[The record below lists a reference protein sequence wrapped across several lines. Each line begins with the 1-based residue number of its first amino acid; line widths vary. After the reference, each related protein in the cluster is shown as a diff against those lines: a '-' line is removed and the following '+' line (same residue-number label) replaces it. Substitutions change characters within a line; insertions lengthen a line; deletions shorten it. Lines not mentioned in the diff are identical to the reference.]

1 MNSVTLAD
9 LEKFAATPRSEAG
22 GSRHPKPSADSDS
35 LSNVSGDWSAIVAGC
50 AFAQHCVAHS
60 AALPEP
66 YWFVMGSL
74 LSRCDEGYR
83 QFHELSQADERYD
96 PAETDAKFEHARSGS
111 PPRTC
116 RSIRDDLGYEGCS
129 RCPMWRHA

>member
-1 MNSVTLAD
+1 MNTITLAD
-9 LEKFAATPRSEAG
+9 LERFGVTPSSEPG
-22 GSRHPKPSADSDS
+22 GSRDANSSADPDS
-35 LSNVSGDWSAIVAGC
+35 PSSASGDWSAIVAGC

-66 YWFVMGSL
+66 YWFAMGSL
-74 LSRCDEGYR
+74 LSRCDEGHR
-83 QFHELSQADERYD
+83 QFHELSRADERYD

-111 PPRTC
+111 APRTC
-116 RSIRDDLGYEGCS
+116 RSIRDEVGFEGCS